1 MTPADILTPRNTE
14 HPFRLFFPL
23 ACLGAWVALL
33 PWLALLLAPQYAG
46 HFPLHWHAFAFLN
59 LCAGAG
65 FVGFLM
71 TALPAWTDDPAPRSI
86 HSYLLL
92 ALWATMLFAMPWPR
106 LALFACDAFWLY
118 LSAYTAWR
126 VIHNRRRNLVSF
138 VITMSILS
146 ALSLRYSQNASGAT
160 LHQMVD
166 TMLIAVALVNFRV
179 GHVLG
184 NEALKDGGHDA
195 LRFIPN
201 PYAKNI
207 SALILGLYI
216 AVGALGAADNIQG
229 WLALAVA
236 AAFAARLQDWHS
248 LLLLRAHYVRANYSV
263 SLVLALGY
271 AATGIGQLFVPA
283 LYSPARHLLAIA
295 AMLAMV
301 LTIMSIAGIRHSG
314 LKLHFYRDTRQAL
327 ALLLCAGL
335 SRSLGALYAPS
346 LTTIYA
352 IPAACIAGAFTLYAL
367 RYIGIFRRT
376 EPH

>member
-14 HPFRLFFPL
+14 HPVRLFFPL

-179 GHVLG
+179 GRVLG

-271 AATGIGQLFVPA
+271 AATGIGQLFAPA

-314 LKLHFYRDTRQAL
+314 LKLHFYRDTRLAL

>member
-1 MTPADILTPRNTE
+1 MTPADLLTPRNTE

-106 LALFACDAFWLY
+106 LALLACDAFWLY

-126 VIHNRRRNLVSF
+126 VVHNRRRNLVSF

-271 AATGIGQLFVPA
+271 AATGIGQLFAPA

-314 LKLHFYRDTRQAL
+314 LKLHFYRDTRLAL

>member
-179 GHVLG
+179 GRVLG

-271 AATGIGQLFVPA
+271 AATGIGQLFAPA

-314 LKLHFYRDTRQAL
+314 LKLHFYRDTRLAL

>member
-33 PWLALLLAPQYAG
+33 PWLALLLVPQYAG

-179 GHVLG
+179 GRVLG

-201 PYAKNI
+201 PYVKNI

-314 LKLHFYRDTRQAL
+314 LKLHFYRDTRLAL

>member
-71 TALPAWTDDPAPRSI
+71 TALPAWTDDPAPRSL

-106 LALFACDAFWLY
+106 LALLACDAFWLY

-138 VITMSILS
+138 VITMSLLS

-271 AATGIGQLFVPA
+271 AATGIGQLFAPA

-314 LKLHFYRDTRQAL
+314 LKLHFYRDTRLAL

>member
-1 MTPADILTPRNTE
+1 MTPADLLTPRNTE

-92 ALWATMLFAMPWPR
+92 AMWATMLFAMPWPR

-138 VITMSILS
+138 VITMSILT

-179 GHVLG
+179 GRVLG

-271 AATGIGQLFVPA
+271 AATGIGQLFAPA

-314 LKLHFYRDTRQAL
+314 LKLHFYRDTRLAL

>member
-106 LALFACDAFWLY
+106 LALLACDAFWLY

-138 VITMSILS
+138 VITMSILT

-179 GHVLG
+179 GRVLG
-184 NEALKDGGHDA
+184 NEALKDGGHGE
-195 LRFIPN
+195 LRFMPN

-271 AATGIGQLFVPA
+271 AATGIGQLFAPA

-314 LKLHFYRDTRQAL
+314 LKLHFYRDTRLAL

>member
-146 ALSLRYSQNASGAT
+146 ALSLCYSQNASGAT

-179 GHVLG
+179 GRVLG

-271 AATGIGQLFVPA
+271 AATGIGQLFAPA

-314 LKLHFYRDTRQAL
+314 LKLHFYRDTRLAL

>member
-1 MTPADILTPRNTE
+1 MTPADLLTPRNTD

-146 ALSLRYSQNASGAT
+146 ALSLCYSQNASGAT

-179 GHVLG
+179 GRVLG

-195 LRFIPN
+195 LRFMPN

-314 LKLHFYRDTRQAL
+314 LKLHFYRDTRLAL

>member
-92 ALWATMLFAMPWPR
+92 TLWATMLFAMPWPP
-106 LALFACDAFWLY
+106 LALLAGDAFWLY

-138 VITMSILS
+138 VITMSILT

-179 GHVLG
+179 GRVLG

-271 AATGIGQLFVPA
+271 AATGIGQIFAPA

-314 LKLHFYRDTRQAL
+314 LKLHFYRDTRLAL

>member
-33 PWLALLLAPQYAG
+33 PWLALLLAPRYAG

-92 ALWATMLFAMPWPR
+92 ALWATMLFAMPWPH

-271 AATGIGQLFVPA
+271 AATGIGQLFAPA

-314 LKLHFYRDTRQAL
+314 LKLHFYRDTRLAL

>member
-106 LALFACDAFWLY
+106 LALLACDAFWLY

-138 VITMSILS
+138 VITMSILT

-216 AVGALGAADNIQG
+216 AVGARGAADNIQG

-314 LKLHFYRDTRQAL
+314 LKLHFYRDTRLAL

>member
-146 ALSLRYSQNASGAT
+146 ALSVCYSQNASGAT

-179 GHVLG
+179 GRVLG

-271 AATGIGQLFVPA
+271 AATGIGQLFAPA

-314 LKLHFYRDTRQAL
+314 LKLHFYRDTRLAL

>member
-138 VITMSILS
+138 VITMSILT
-146 ALSLRYSQNASGAT
+146 ALSLCYSQNASGAT

-179 GHVLG
+179 GRVLG

-201 PYAKNI
+201 SYAKNI

-271 AATGIGQLFVPA
+271 AATGIGQLFAPA

-314 LKLHFYRDTRQAL
+314 LKLHFYRDTRLAL

>member
-92 ALWATMLFAMPWPR
+92 TLWATMLFAMPWPP
-106 LALFACDAFWLY
+106 LALLAGDAFWLY

-138 VITMSILS
+138 VITMSILT

-179 GHVLG
+179 GRVLG

-201 PYAKNI
+201 PYVKNI

-314 LKLHFYRDTRQAL
+314 LKLHFYRDTRLAL

>member
-1 MTPADILTPRNTE
+1 MTPADLLTPRNTE

-118 LSAYTAWR
+118 RSAYTAWR

-179 GHVLG
+179 GRVLG

-271 AATGIGQLFVPA
+271 AATGIGQLFAPA

-314 LKLHFYRDTRQAL
+314 LKLHFYRDTRLAL
-327 ALLLCAGL
+327 VLLLCAGL

>member
-1 MTPADILTPRNTE
+1 MTPVDLLTPRNTE

-23 ACLGAWVALL
+23 ACLGAWVAIL

-138 VITMSILS
+138 VITMSILT

-179 GHVLG
+179 GRVLG
-184 NEALKDGGHDA
+184 NEALKDGGHGE
-195 LRFIPN
+195 LRFMPN

-216 AVGALGAADNIQG
+216 VVGALDAADNIQG

-248 LLLLRAHYVRANYSV
+248 LLLLRAHYVRAHYSV
-263 SLVLALGY
+263 SLVLAVGY
-271 AATGIGQLFVPA
+271 AATGVGQLFAPA

-314 LKLHFYRDTRQAL
+314 LKLHFYRDTRLAL
-327 ALLLCAGL
+327 VLLLCAGL

-376 EPH
+376 EPR

>member
-106 LALFACDAFWLY
+106 LALLACDAFWLY

-138 VITMSILS
+138 VITMSILT
-146 ALSLRYSQNASGAT
+146 ALSLCYSQNASGAT

-271 AATGIGQLFVPA
+271 AATGIGQLFAPA

-314 LKLHFYRDTRQAL
+314 LKLHFYRDTRLAL

>member
-1 MTPADILTPRNTE
+1 MTPADLLTPRNTE

-106 LALFACDAFWLY
+106 LALFACDAFWLSP
-118 LSAYTAWR
+118 SAYTAWR

-138 VITMSILS
+138 VITMSILT

-271 AATGIGQLFVPA
+271 AATGIGQLFAPA

-314 LKLHFYRDTRQAL
+314 LKLHFYRDTRLAL

>member
-23 ACLGAWVALL
+23 ACLGAWVAIL
-33 PWLALLLAPQYAG
+33 PWLVLLLAPQYAG

-179 GHVLG
+179 GRVLG

-271 AATGIGQLFVPA
+271 AATGIGQLFAPA

-314 LKLHFYRDTRQAL
+314 LKLHFYRDTRLAL

>member
-118 LSAYTAWR
+118 LSAYTSWR

-179 GHVLG
+179 GRVLG

-271 AATGIGQLFVPA
+271 AATGIGQLFAPA

-314 LKLHFYRDTRQAL
+314 LKLHFYRDTRLAL

>member
-33 PWLALLLAPQYAG
+33 PWLALLLAPRYAG

-106 LALFACDAFWLY
+106 LALLACDAFWLY

-138 VITMSILS
+138 VITMSILT
-146 ALSLRYSQNASGAT
+146 ALSLCYSQNASGAT

-179 GHVLG
+179 GRVLG

-271 AATGIGQLFVPA
+271 AATGIGQLFAPA

-314 LKLHFYRDTRQAL
+314 LKLHFYRDTRLAL

>member
-1 MTPADILTPRNTE
+1 MTPADLLTPRNTE

-106 LALFACDAFWLY
+106 LALLACDAFWLY

-138 VITMSILS
+138 VITMSILT
-146 ALSLRYSQNASGAT
+146 ALSLCYSQNASGAT

-179 GHVLG
+179 GRVLG

-271 AATGIGQLFVPA
+271 AATGIGQLFAPA

-314 LKLHFYRDTRQAL
+314 LKLHFYRDTRLAL

>member
-1 MTPADILTPRNTE
+1 MNPADILTPRNTE

-23 ACLGAWVALL
+23 ACLGAWGALL

-138 VITMSILS
+138 VITMSILT
-146 ALSLRYSQNASGAT
+146 ALSLCYSQNASGAT

-179 GHVLG
+179 GRVLG

-271 AATGIGQLFVPA
+271 AATGIGQLFAPA

-314 LKLHFYRDTRQAL
+314 LKLHFYRDTRLAL

-335 SRSLGALYAPS
+335 SRSLGVLYAPS

>member
-118 LSAYTAWR
+118 LSAYTSWR

-179 GHVLG
+179 GRVLG

-271 AATGIGQLFVPA
+271 AATGIGQLFAPA

-314 LKLHFYRDTRQAL
+314 LKLHFYRDTRLAL

-352 IPAACIAGAFTLYAL
+352 IPAVCIAGAFTLYAL

>member
-33 PWLALLLAPQYAG
+33 PWLALLLAPRYAG

-106 LALFACDAFWLY
+106 LALLACDAFWLY
-118 LSAYTAWR
+118 LSAYPAWR

-138 VITMSILS
+138 VITMSILT

-314 LKLHFYRDTRQAL
+314 LKLHFYRDTRLAL

>member
-1 MTPADILTPRNTE
+1 MTPADILTSRNTE

-106 LALFACDAFWLY
+106 LALLACDAFWLY

-179 GHVLG
+179 GRVLG

-271 AATGIGQLFVPA
+271 AATGIGQLFAPA

-314 LKLHFYRDTRQAL
+314 LKLHFYRDTRLAL

>member
-23 ACLGAWVALL
+23 ACLGAWVAIL

-92 ALWATMLFAMPWPR
+92 ALWATMLFAMPWPH

-138 VITMSILS
+138 VITMSILT
-146 ALSLRYSQNASGAT
+146 ALSLCYSQNASGAT

-179 GHVLG
+179 GRVLG

-271 AATGIGQLFVPA
+271 AATGIGQLFAPA

-314 LKLHFYRDTRQAL
+314 LKLHFYRDTRLAL

>member
-1 MTPADILTPRNTE
+1 MTPADLLTPRNTE

-179 GHVLG
+179 GRVLG

-195 LRFIPN
+195 LRFMPN

-314 LKLHFYRDTRQAL
+314 LKLHFYRDTRLAL

>member
-1 MTPADILTPRNTE
+1 MTPADLLTPRNTE

-106 LALFACDAFWLY
+106 LALLACDAFWLY

-179 GHVLG
+179 GRVLG

-271 AATGIGQLFVPA
+271 AATGIGQIFAPA

-314 LKLHFYRDTRQAL
+314 LKLHFYRDTRLAL

>member
-14 HPFRLFFPL
+14 YPFRLFFPL

-33 PWLALLLAPQYAG
+33 PWLALLLAPKYAG

-106 LALFACDAFWLY
+106 LALLACDAFWLY

-138 VITMSILS
+138 VITMSILT
-146 ALSLRYSQNASGAT
+146 ALSLCYSQNASGAT

-179 GHVLG
+179 GRVLG

-271 AATGIGQLFVPA
+271 AATGIGQLFAPA

-314 LKLHFYRDTRQAL
+314 LKLHFYRDTRLAL

>member
-71 TALPAWTDDPAPRSI
+71 TALPAWTDDPTPRSI

-106 LALFACDAFWLY
+106 LALLACDAFWLY

-138 VITMSILS
+138 VITMSILT

-179 GHVLG
+179 GRVLG

-271 AATGIGQLFVPA
+271 AATGIGQLFAPA

-314 LKLHFYRDTRQAL
+314 LKLHFYRDTRLAL

-346 LTTIYA
+346 LTIIYA

>member
-138 VITMSILS
+138 VITMSILT
-146 ALSLRYSQNASGAT
+146 ALSLCYSQNASGAT

-179 GHVLG
+179 GRVLG

-236 AAFAARLQDWHS
+236 AVFAARLQDWHS

-271 AATGIGQLFVPA
+271 AATGIGQLFAPA

-314 LKLHFYRDTRQAL
+314 LKLHFYRDTRLAL

-352 IPAACIAGAFTLYAL
+352 IPAACIAGAFTLSAL

>member
-1 MTPADILTPRNTE
+1 MPPADILSLRNTE

-138 VITMSILS
+138 VITMSILT

-179 GHVLG
+179 GRVLG

-271 AATGIGQLFVPA
+271 AATGIGQLFAPA

-314 LKLHFYRDTRQAL
+314 LKLHFYRDTRLAL

>member
-118 LSAYTAWR
+118 LSAYTSWR

-138 VITMSILS
+138 VITMSILT
-146 ALSLRYSQNASGAT
+146 ALSLCYSQNASGAT

-179 GHVLG
+179 GRVLG

-271 AATGIGQLFVPA
+271 AATGIGQLFAPA

-314 LKLHFYRDTRQAL
+314 LKLHFYRDTRLAL

>member
-71 TALPAWTDDPAPRSI
+71 TALPAWTDDPASRSI

-106 LALFACDAFWLY
+106 LALLACDAFWLY

-179 GHVLG
+179 GRVLG

-271 AATGIGQLFVPA
+271 AATGIGQLFAPA
-283 LYSPARHLLAIA
+283 LYSSARHLLAIA

-314 LKLHFYRDTRQAL
+314 LKLHFYRDTRLAL

>member
-92 ALWATMLFAMPWPR
+92 ALWATMLFAMPWPH

-138 VITMSILS
+138 VITMSILT
-146 ALSLRYSQNASGAT
+146 ALSLCYSQNASGAT

-179 GHVLG
+179 GRVLG

-263 SLVLALGY
+263 RLVLALGY
-271 AATGIGQLFVPA
+271 AATGIGQLFAPA

-314 LKLHFYRDTRQAL
+314 LKLHFYRDTRLAL

>member
-106 LALFACDAFWLY
+106 LALLACDAFWLY

-138 VITMSILS
+138 VITMSILT
-146 ALSLRYSQNASGAT
+146 ALSLCYSQNASGAT
-160 LHQMVD
+160 LHQMAD

-179 GHVLG
+179 GRVLG

-271 AATGIGQLFVPA
+271 AATGIGQLFAPA

-314 LKLHFYRDTRQAL
+314 LKLHFYRDTRLAL

>member
-33 PWLALLLAPQYAG
+33 PWLALLLVPQYAG

-179 GHVLG
+179 GRVLG

-314 LKLHFYRDTRQAL
+314 LKLHFYRDTRLAL

>member
-1 MTPADILTPRNTE
+1 MTPAEIFTPRNTE

-179 GHVLG
+179 GRVLG

-271 AATGIGQLFVPA
+271 AATGIGQLFAPA

-314 LKLHFYRDTRQAL
+314 LKLHFYRDTRLAL